1 MLTRFFVWSC
11 HKMGKYLTC
20 SFFSRFHRF
29 LTVKYQQKFM
39 SDSPRSK
46 MSHRIL
52 SDAFQTD
59 RILSTWVGIPALGN
73 RSKFILNPTKN
84 RQQKTIFL
92 SVFCRIQDKFRSVS
106 ERQDFD
112 GSILDLVEPS
122 PNPTG
127 IVWESDRIQHDS
139 VIGRF
144 DLGGFSIL

>member
-1 MLTRFFVWSC
+1 
-11 HKMGKYLTC
+11 
-20 SFFSRFHRF
+20 
-29 LTVKYQQKFM
+29 
-39 SDSPRSK
+39 

-52 SDAFQTD
+52 SDGFQTD

-73 RSKFILNPTKN
+73 RSEFILNPTKN

-112 GSILDLVEPS
+112 GSILDLVESS

-127 IVWESDRIQHDS
+127 IAWESDRIRHDS
-139 VIGRF
+139 VIGSF
-144 DLGGFSIL
+144 DLGWQRWKWYRQYFYQHWLIGFLFMFQIKESSKTLDSFY